1 MKLTN
6 IKMRNLI
13 YLLLFSFGVTIA
25 SCAGDNNG
33 ATPGGEQQAKTEKP
47 AEPVAAVSTDP
58 MKNKGI
64 GPIKN
69 VDLKDELEEVY
80 VTRGENV
87 FNSKC
92 SACHKLDE
100 KYVGPALAGVTE
112 RRTPEWIMNMILNP
126 EEMTKKDPIANDLL
140 AQHLT
145 QMTFQN
151 ITEDEAR
158 YMLEYFRSNDM
169 KHDDDDDDKD
179 DDDKDDNK

>member
-6 IKMRNLI
+6 IKMRNFT
-13 YLLLFSFGVTIA
+13 YLLLLSFGLTMA
-25 SCAGDNNG
+25 SCSGDNND
-33 ATPGGEQQAKTEKP
+33 ATPGDEQKAKTEKP
-47 AEPVAAVSTDP
+47 EAAAVSTDP

-69 VDLKDELEEVY
+69 LDIKDELEEVY

-126 EEMTKKDPIANDLL
+126 EEMTKKDPIAQDLL

-158 YMLEYFRSNDM
+158 YMLEYFRSHDM
-169 KHDDDDDDKD
+169 K
-179 DDDKDDNK
+179 N